1 MKTIKMVDHTGS
13 FASNKDVAKYLRE
26 NVVIPKLLANEPIVL
41 DFEDVT
47 GATQSFI
54 HALISEAMRQ
64 VGSENTLNLISF
76 KSCNEKIQAII
87 TIVTDYMQAGL
98 DS

>member
-1 MKTIKMVDHTGS
+1 MKIVKMFEQTGS
-13 FASNKDVAKYLRE
+13 FASNKDVARNLRE
-26 NVVIPKLLANEPIVL
+26 NVIIPELLSAQTVIL
-41 DFEDVT
+41 DFEEVT

-64 VGSENTLNLISF
+64 VGSENALNLIKF
-76 KSCNEKIQAII
+76 KSCNGKIQAII

-98 DS
+98 DG